1 MSLRSRQR
9 RQTRTRGS
17 VGKTIVA
24 VAAGVLALVACA
36 AGGLAIWVLNV
47 AADAPDIDTLR
58 PANDGANSQVFD
70 SAGNSLGYV
79 QSDILRE
86 PVKLKKIPK
95 DLQEATIAIEDSNFY
110 EHGGVDYGAIIR
122 AAVANAEAGEV
133 KQGASTITQ
142 QLVRNLYIEDP
153 KDTIERKIKEA
164 RMAQQYEEEHSKNQI
179 LDEYLNTATYGTNN
193 GKSSVGVQAAAEAF
207 FDKDVEDLG
216 LRESAML
223 AGLPQAPSEYNP
235 FTNPNA
241 AIKRRN
247 EVLDA
252 MVDQGYI
259 TPAKA
264 AKVKDTGPGLQAGDK
279 YLKRSQPFFFDFVQ
293 NELIDK
299 YGLKKVRQGGLKVYT
314 TLNPTDQAAAE
325 QAILNAPP
333 VYGAARALVSTDTN
347 TGAILAMASSQS
359 YDTSQ
364 FNLAA
369 TGERQPGSSFKPFVL
384 TTAVNQG
391 MDPETT
397 TFPAPSTITLTPPGS
412 EPWTVSGGAG
422 GSITLA
428 DATANSVNTVFAQLG
443 VDVGPAN
450 FDEMAHKMGI
460 TSELQGVY
468 AEALGGTST
477 CCTVLEMSNAYATLA
492 NGGVHHDPTAITK
505 VVFPN
510 GKVDK
515 PEDSEGTRVI
525 SDGVAYTVANVMEG
539 TLDFGTAQ
547 GYDLPGCTA
556 AGKTGTTEEQS
567 DAWFVGYTPDVSTAV
582 WTGNPD
588 ARTPLPGYGAT
599 LSAPVWQDYMEV
611 AATKG
616 CRDFPAPKDPA
627 DLSTYSTSSAASTST
642 YDTTSTTTT
651 TTPTTTTPAAT
662 GGDTNGD
669 GYPDNAYAP
678 GIQGNGGN

>member
-9 RQTRTRGS
+9 RQTRTHGS

-24 VAAGVLALVACA
+24 VAAGVLALAACA
-36 AGGLAIWVLNV
+36 VGGLAIWVLNV

-207 FDKDVEDLG
+207 FDKDVQDLG

-252 MVDQGYI
+252 MADQGYI

-279 YLKRSQPFFFDFVQ
+279 YLQRSQPFFFDFVQ

-325 QAILNAPP
+325 QAIANAPP

-384 TTAVNQG
+384 TTAVDQG
-391 MDPETT
+391 IDPETT

-422 GSITLA
+422 GSITLR

-627 DLSTYSTSSAASTST
+627 DLSTYSSSSSSSST
-642 YDTTSTTTT
+642 YDTTSTTTDPAAT
-651 TTPTTTTPAAT
+651 TATTTPAPT
-662 GGDTNGD
+662 GDTNGD

>member
-1 MSLRSRQR
+1 MAVLA
-9 RQTRTRGS
+9 GLLG
-17 VGKTIVA
+17 VVA
-24 VAAGVLALVACA
+24 VAI
-36 AGGLAIWVLNV
+36 GGLAVWVLNV

-58 PANDGANSQVFD
+58 PADDGANTQVFD
-70 SAGNSLGYV
+70 AAGKSLGYV

-86 PVKLKKIPK
+86 PVKLKKIPR
-95 DLQEATIAIEDSNFY
+95 DLQEATIAIEDANFY
-110 EHGGVDYGAIIR
+110 EHGGVDYGAIVR

-142 QLVRNLYIEDP
+142 QLVRNLYIDDP
-153 KDTIERKIKEA
+153 KDTIDRKIKEA
-164 RMAQQYEEEHSKNQI
+164 AMAQQYEDEHSKNQI
-179 LDEYLNTATYGTNN
+179 LNLYLNTATYGTND
-193 GKSSVGVQAAAEAF
+193 GRSAVGVQAAAEVF

-235 FTNPNA
+235 FTNQEA
-241 AIKRRN
+241 AIRRRN

-252 MVDQGYI
+252 MADQGYI

-264 AKVKDTGPGLQAGDK
+264 EQVKQDGPGLQRGEK
-279 YLKRSQPFFFDFVQ
+279 YTTRSQQFFFDYVQ

-299 YGLKKVRQGGLKVYT
+299 YGLKTVRQGGLKVYT
-314 TLNPTDQAAAE
+314 TLDPTDQAAAE
-325 QAILNAPP
+325 QAIANATPI
-333 VYGAARALVSTDTN
+333 YGAARALVSTDTN

-384 TTAVNQG
+384 TTAVDQG
-391 MDPETT
+391 MDPDTT
-397 TFPAPSTITLTPPGS
+397 TYPAPSTITLTPNGV
-412 EPWTVSGGAG
+412 PWTVSGGSS
-422 GSITLA
+422 GSITLRA
-428 DATANSVNTVFAQLG
+428 ATANSVNTVFAQLG
-443 VDVGPAN
+443 IDVGPEN

-460 TSELQGVY
+460 TSELQGVP

-492 NGGVHHDPTAITK
+492 DGGVHHDPTAIRR
-505 VVFPN
+505 VVFPS

-525 SDGVAYTVANVMEG
+525 SDGVAYTVADVMEG
-539 TLDFGTAQ
+539 TLDYGTAE

-582 WTGNPD
+582 WTGNPV
-588 ARTPLPGYGAT
+588 ARTPLPGYGAD
-599 LSAPVWQDYMEV
+599 LSAPVWNDYMSV

-627 DLSTYSTSSAASTST
+627 DLSAYSSSTASSSS
-642 YDTTSTTTT
+642 TSTTTT
-651 TTPTTTTPAAT
+651 TPDSTTAAPDA
-662 GGDTNGD
+662 GADANGD
-669 GYPDNAYAP
+669 GYPDDAYAP
-678 GIQGNGGN
+678 GIQDGN

>member
-86 PVKLKKIPK
+86 PVKLKKIPT

-153 KDTIERKIKEA
+153 KVTIERKIKEA

-627 DLSTYSTSSAASTST
+627 DLSTYSSSSAASTST

>member
-1 MSLRSRQR
+1 MRARQR
-9 RQTRTRGS
+9 RQARSSGS
-17 VGKTIVA
+17 VGKTIMA
-24 VAAGVLALVACA
+24 VLVGVLAIVACGI
-36 AGGLAIWVLNV
+36 GGLAVWVLSV

-58 PANDGANSQVFD
+58 PADDGANSQIFD
-70 SAGNSLGYV
+70 AAGNSLGYV
-79 QSDILRE
+79 QSDILRT

-95 DLQEATIAIEDSNFY
+95 DLQEGTIAIEDSNFY

-122 AAVANAEAGEV
+122 AGVANAEAGEV

-142 QLVRNLYIEDP
+142 QLVRNLYIDDP
-153 KDTIERKIKEA
+153 QDTLKRKIQEA
-164 RMAQQYEEEHSKNQI
+164 AMAQQYEDEHSKNQI
-179 LDEYLNTATYGTNN
+179 LNEYLNTATYGTNN
-193 GKSSVGVQAAAEAF
+193 GKSAVGVEAAAEAF
-207 FDKDVEDLG
+207 FDKSVENLG

-264 AKVKDTGPGLQAGDK
+264 EKVEQTGPGLQPGDK
-279 YLKRSQPFFFDFVQ
+279 YTTRSQPFFFDFVQ

-299 YGLKKVRQGGLKVYT
+299 YGLKTVRQGGLRVYT

-325 QAILNAPP
+325 QAIANATPI
-333 VYGAARALVSTDTN
+333 YGAARALVSTDTN

-384 TTAVNQG
+384 TTAVEQG
-391 MDPETT
+391 IDPDTT
-397 TFPAPSTITLTPPGS
+397 TYPAPSTITLIPPDGV
-412 EPWTVSGGAG
+412 PWTVSGG
-422 GSITLA
+422 GSGSMTLRA
-428 DATANSVNTVFAQLG
+428 ATANSINTVFAQLG
-443 VDVGPAN
+443 LDVGPEN

-460 TSELQGVY
+460 TSDLQGVP

-510 GKVDK
+510 DKVDK
-515 PEDSEGTRVI
+515 PENADGTRVI
-525 SDGVAYTVANVMEG
+525 SDGVAYTVADVMEG
-539 TLDFGTAQ
+539 TLDYGTAA
-547 GYDLPGCTA
+547 GNDLPGCTA

-588 ARTPLPGYGAT
+588 ARTPLPGYGAD
-599 LSAPVWQDYMEV
+599 LSAPVWHDYMMV
-611 AATKG
+611 AATDG

-627 DLSTYSTSSAASTST
+627 DLSSYSSSAAASSST
-642 YDTTSTTTT
+642 DTTSTTTD
-651 TTPTTTTPAAT
+651 PAATTTTPPAGT
-662 GGDTNGD
+662 DTDGD
-669 GYPDNAYAP
+669 GYPDDAYAP
-678 GIQGNGGN
+678 GIQDNGGN